1 MIKPRRP
8 ASSHRGTTP
17 LLKSPDWDEL
27 FFTAALEPE
36 RWPEALGVMASHTGS
51 AHGQLIGV
59 GGSGARDIP
68 FNILTDFPQS
78 DANDFVAMGGGS
90 PTLNFRI
97 AACNLG
103 IERGD
108 YDSIL
113 YERHYDAEIPFLQS
127 DRYIRFCEKTDIP
140 FGCQTNLVV
149 DRMGLIGL
157 AVLRKQ
163 REGRTTPEQRRTF
176 AQAARAA
183 RRAVRL
189 QERLE
194 GDQARLLAGAFEA
207 IRATAFILDA
217 RGRVQAMTY
226 GAEEIVAAGGIEL
239 RGGYLGAEGTPLSL
253 AQAVVALVG
262 DNGLDHLRLRID
274 DAHGRPPMFLE
285 GFRLPQ
291 RLWSLGHL
299 PHAILLVKPP
309 QRDRAG
315 IAAFLTAIYRLTASE
330 ADVAMRLYD
339 GGSRSDIA
347 AVRDVTEETLRGQIK
362 SIHAKTGAR
371 NEADLMRMLG
381 AIMA

>member
-1 MIKPRRP
+1 M
-8 ASSHRGTTP
+8 
-17 LLKSPDWDEL
+17 LKSPDWDEV

-36 RWPEALGVMASHTGS
+36 RWPEALGVLASHTGS

-59 GGSGARDIP
+59 GGGGARDIP

-78 DANDFVAMGGGS
+78 DANAFVAMGGGS

-108 YDSIL
+108 YDSVL
-113 YERHYDAEIPFLQS
+113 YERHYDAAIPSLQS
-127 DRYIRFCEKTDIP
+127 DRYIQFCEKTDIP

-157 AVLRKQ
+157 AVLRKR
-163 REGRTTPEQRRTF
+163 REGRTTTEQRRKF
-176 AQAARAA
+176 AQAAEAA

-207 IRATAFILDA
+207 IRAAAFILDA
-217 RGRVQAMTY
+217 RGRVQAMTH
-226 GAEEIVAAGGIEL
+226 GAEEIVSAGHVGL
-239 RGGYLGAEGTPLSL
+239 RGGYLEAEGTPLSL
-253 AQAVVALVG
+253 AQGVGTLVG
-262 DNGLDHLRLRID
+262 DNSLDHLHLRID
-274 DAHGRPPMFLE
+274 GAHGSGPMFLE

-299 PHAILLVKPP
+299 PYAILLVKPP
-309 QRDRAG
+309 QRDRVG
-315 IAAFLTAIYRLTASE
+315 VAAFFTAIYRLTASE
-330 ADVAMRLYD
+330 ADVAMRLFD
-339 GGSRSDIA
+339 GASRSDIA
-347 AVRDVTEETLRGQIK
+347 AMRQVTEETLRGQIK

-371 NEADLMRMLG
+371 NEADLMRILG

>member
-1 MIKPRRP
+1 M
-8 ASSHRGTTP
+8 G
-17 LLKSPDWDEL
+17 
-27 FFTAALEPE
+27 AALEPE
-36 RWPEALGVMASHTGS
+36 RWPEALGAMASRTGS

-59 GGSGARDIP
+59 GGGGARDIP
-68 FNILTDFPQS
+68 FNILTDFPPS
-78 DANDFVAMGGGS
+78 DAQDFVAMGGGS
-90 PTLNFRI
+90 PALNFRI
-97 AACNLG
+97 AACNVG

-113 YERHYDAEIPFLQS
+113 YERHYDAAIPSLQS
-127 DRYIRFCEKTDIP
+127 DRYIQFCEKTDIP

-149 DRMGLIGL
+149 DRTGLIGL

-163 REGRTTPEQRRTF
+163 RDGRTTPEQRRMF
-176 AQAARAA
+176 AQAAEAA

-207 IRATAFILDA
+207 IRAAAFILDA
-217 RGRVQAMTY
+217 RGRVQAMTHR
-226 GAEEIVAAGGIEL
+226 AEEIVSAGNVGL
-239 RGGYLGAEGTPLSL
+239 RGGYLEAEGTPLCLS
-253 AQAVVALVG
+253 QGIGRLVTDG
-262 DNGLDHLRLRID
+262 GIDHLRLRID
-274 DAHGRPPMFLE
+274 GVGDRPPIFLE

-315 IAAFLTAIYRLTASE
+315 IAAFLTAIYHFTPGE
-330 ADVAMRLYD
+330 ADIAMRLYD

-347 AVRDVTEETLRGQIK
+347 AVREVTEETLRGQIK
-362 SIHAKTGAR
+362 SICAKTDAR
-371 NEADLMRMLG
+371 NEADLMRILG